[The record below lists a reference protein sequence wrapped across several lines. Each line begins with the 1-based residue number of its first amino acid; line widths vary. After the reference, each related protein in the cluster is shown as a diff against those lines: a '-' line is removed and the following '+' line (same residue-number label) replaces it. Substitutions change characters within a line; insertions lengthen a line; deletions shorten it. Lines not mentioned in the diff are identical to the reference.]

1 MIKVTW
7 ELDQRSEKERLES
20 GSQLQQKC
28 IYFIFSHNLICFHVL
43 TTAMKTCF
51 PNHFFLK
58 YELHVYTNR
67 QGSEYFSQNVINVL
81 RDVCCFC
88 MAANQF

>member
-1 MIKVTW
+1 
-7 ELDQRSEKERLES
+7 
-20 GSQLQQKC
+20 
-28 IYFIFSHNLICFHVL
+28 
-43 TTAMKTCF
+43 MKTCF

-88 MAANQF
+88 MAANQFWSNYILKQISRVNKLKVNKVFNITFQTLAKAINVFA

>member
-1 MIKVTW
+1 
-7 ELDQRSEKERLES
+7 
-20 GSQLQQKC
+20 
-28 IYFIFSHNLICFHVL
+28 
-43 TTAMKTCF
+43 MKTCF

-58 YELHVYTNR
+58 YELHVYMNR